1 MSGVFCS
8 GGSWWFGREGCP
20 WGGFARTAMAR
31 GILGVPSG
39 RDEYPIANLRVI
51 WGFICGGYYF
61 WDYVASR
68 INYS

>member
-31 GILGVPSG
+31 GILGVSSG
-39 RDEYPIANLRVI
+39 RDEYPIANLGVI
-51 WGFICGGYYF
+51 
-61 WDYVASR
+61 
-68 INYS
+68 